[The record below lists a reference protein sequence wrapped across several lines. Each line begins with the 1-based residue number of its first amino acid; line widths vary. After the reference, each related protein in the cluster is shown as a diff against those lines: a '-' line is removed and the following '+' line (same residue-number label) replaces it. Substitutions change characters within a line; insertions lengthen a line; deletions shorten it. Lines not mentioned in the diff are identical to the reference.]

1 MIHIFILY
9 ICVQLFEQRIYTP
22 DWMKQTCH
30 TAHLNWI
37 FVKLYPF
44 VLALFWPDAVCF
56 INLQC
61 NLHSL
66 QDRSIRNVG
75 VKACAL
81 HTIPLMCPF
90 TSCIS
95 PIYAVTDMVCTVQVH
110 RIQCTPSSKGR
121 CAVHTS
127 TTYVMEQLHTS
138 ILFQVDIVWQSMQNH
153 PQRSKCNVDVL
164 T

>member
-9 ICVQLFEQRIYTP
+9 ICMSLFEQRIYTP
-22 DWMKQTCH
+22 DWIKQTCH
-30 TAHLNWI
+30 SAHLNWI

-56 INLQC
+56 INLLC
-61 NLHSL
+61 NLRSL

-95 PIYAVTDMVCTVQVH
+95 PIYAVPDMVCTVQLH
-110 RIQCTPSSKGR
+110 RIQCSPGSKGR
-121 CAVHTS
+121 CAVDTNVGTATH
-127 TTYVMEQLHTS
+127 S
-138 ILFQVDIVWQSMQNH
+138 ILFQIDIVWQSMQNH